1 MQNESHYDLAREFA
15 LTTNRSIFITGK
27 AGTGKTTFLRKL
39 QKETKKQMAIVAPTG
54 VAAIN
59 AGGTTIHSMF
69 QLPFSPFV
77 PTPEERKGLI
87 EKIKMASYKR
97 KVIQEL
103 ELLVIDEI
111 SMVRADVLDAV
122 DTILRSIRYRYNEP
136 FGGVQ
141 LIFIGDMFQLSPVAL
156 DEEWRLLS
164 RYYQSPYFFHS
175 KVIAE
180 QKTIYIELNKIIRQ
194 TNTTF
199 IGIRNEV
206 RNNCL
211 SQNGLQTLMSR
222 FDPHFVPDNNDTY
235 ITLTTHNYKADQINN
250 IELAKI
256 KGKSYQFEAT
266 VVGDFQEKSY
276 PTEKKLELKIGAKVM
291 FIRNDN
297 ENPRRFYNG
306 KIGTIEKINDDTIQI
321 HCPEDKSDIEVG
333 RFVWE
338 NIRYSTNEK
347 TKQIEEEVVGTF
359 TQFPLRL
366 AWAITIHKS
375 QGLTFDKA
383 VIDAGDAFASGQVYV
398 ALSRCR
404 TLEGMV
410 LKSRI
415 NPQSIENDRQIV
427 EHQKIKPSYDELE
440 KQLDMARNEFRKL
453 VLTQL
458 FEFRPGIGN
467 VSRPISS
474 VKEVKNSFSEDTL
487 PFLQDLLRQTQ
498 AIQEVAGKFQH
509 QLTAIAND
517 KTMSDDYLAERL
529 NAATGYFKEKITHLL
544 DSINESPAS
553 TDSRDNA
560 RDYNDQLRSVFGY
573 FAQKNHIFKGM
584 KHPFMVEDYFILKN
598 TFLLPDFT
606 VNAYNKTNK
615 SKALDVKNKSL
626 YFELLEM
633 RNQICEPRDLP
644 IYLVAGSQTLAEM
657 ADYLPQN
664 EKELLRING
673 FGPAKVEKYGE
684 LFLDIIRKYCKT
696 QKLESKM
703 DILVTEKRIR
713 KEKRAKNEATEKH
726 EPAEKKEKPE
736 KGSTYRLTYQMY
748 KEGKSIDEIAAERG
762 LVSSTIASHL
772 MRYVTAGLLNINDF
786 ISEEKRNKAQK
797 LLNESKEIGSVYQTL
812 NTILSPY
819 ETTFFLGWIRAQN
832 TKKAEE

>member
-1 MQNESHYDLAREFA
+1 MQNESPYDLAREFA
-15 LTTNRSIFITGK
+15 LTTNRSIFLTGK

-77 PTPEERKGLI
+77 PTPEARKALV
-87 EKIKMASYKR
+87 EKIKMAGYKR

-122 DTILRSIRYRYNEP
+122 DTVLRHIRFRHNEP

-141 LIFIGDMFQLSPVAL
+141 LIFIGDMFQLSPVAI
-156 DEEWRLLS
+156 DDEWRMLS

-175 KVIAE
+175 RVIAE
-180 QKTIYIELNKIIRQ
+180 QKPVYIELNKIFRQ
-194 TNTTF
+194 TNTSF
-199 IGIRNEV
+199 ISILNEV

-211 SQNGLQTLMSR
+211 SQQGLQTLMSR
-222 FDPHFVPDNNDTY
+222 YQPHFVPDNSDTY

-250 IELAKI
+250 LELAKI
-256 KGKSYQFEAT
+256 KSRTYKFEASIK
-266 VVGDFQEKSY
+266 GDFQEKSY
-276 PTEKKLELKIGAKVM
+276 PTEKVLELKVGAKVM

-306 KIGTIEKINDDTIQI
+306 KIGTIEEITDEAIRI
-321 HCPEDKSDIEVG
+321 HCPEDKTDIEVG

-338 NIRYSTNEK
+338 NIRYNTNEK
-347 TKQIEEEVVGTF
+347 TKQIEEEVTGTF

-404 TLEGMV
+404 TLEGLV

-427 EHQKIKPSYDELE
+427 EHQKIKPTYEELE
-440 KQLDMARNEFRKL
+440 QQLDVARNEFRQF

-458 FEFRPGIGN
+458 FEFRPGIGLL
-467 VSRPISS
+467 SRLITS
-474 VKEVKNSFSEDTL
+474 VKEVESSFSEDTL
-487 PFLQDLLRQTQ
+487 PFLQDLMRQAQ
-498 AIQEVAGKFQH
+498 AIQEVAGKFQY
-509 QLTAIAND
+509 QLMSIAND
-517 KTMSDDYLAERL
+517 KSHSADYLSDRL
-529 NAATGYFKEKITHLL
+529 SAATSYFREKISNFLHT
-544 DSINESPAS
+544 INESPAS

-560 RDYNDQLRSVFGY
+560 REYNDQLRTVFGY
-573 FAQKNHIFKGM
+573 FAQKSHIFKGM
-584 KHPFMVEDYFILKN
+584 THPFMVEDYFVLKN

-606 VNAYNKTNK
+606 PNAYNKTK
-615 SKALDVKNKSL
+615 ETKAFDVKNKAL

-644 IYLVAGSQTLAEM
+644 IYMVAGSQTLGEM

-664 EKELLRING
+664 EKDLLRING

-684 LFLDIIRKYCKT
+684 LFLNIIRKYSKEN
-696 QKLESKM
+696 KLESKM
-703 DILVTEKRIR
+703 DMFVSEKRDR
-713 KEKRAKNEATEKH
+713 KEKKAKK
-726 EPAEKKEKPE
+726 EPAEKPEPTEKKEKPE

-748 KEGKSIDEIAAERG
+748 KEGKSIDEIAIERG
-762 LVSSTIASHL
+762 LVPGTIASHL
-772 MRYVTAGLLNINDF
+772 MRYVTAGLLNINEF
-786 ISEEKRNKAQK
+786 ISEENRAKAQK
-797 LLNESKEIGSVYQTL
+797 LLQETEEIGSVYQTL
-812 NTILSPY
+812 NTILSPT

-832 TKKAEE
+832 TKKTEE